1 MKKRQGTKPYSARIT
16 KDRVHILLLFFGIC
30 LLYFLFTLF
39 RMQVFGYQSY
49 QSKVLRQITVGSS
62 LSAERGEILD
72 RNGNVLAT
80 NQTVWRIYVSPVD
93 IQKAKKKDG
102 KDYASIIAEGLGALL
117 GLNKEEILKK
127 ASASAYLDQTILK
140 NADKETTEKVMRFV
154 KEKGL
159 SSMVHAE
166 AGTKRYYPFSTLA
179 AHAIGFTGSDNQG
192 LFGLEA
198 YYDKLLT
205 GTDGQYISAVD
216 SQGVKLPS
224 AYTDYVKAEDGLSIQ
239 TTLDVYVQTQLE
251 RCLEEAIAAT
261 GAQNRATGIVM
272 NVKTGGILGMAT
284 APSFDLNSPYT
295 LDAASNEA
303 LLALGYSSDSAEYK
317 KAKNELLYE
326 MWRNKAV
333 SEIYE
338 PGSTFK
344 IITSAVAI
352 EEKAVTPQSPFFCGG
367 SYLVGG
373 CRISCHKRKGHGSIT
388 FTQGLQ
394 QSCNP
399 CMMQTVERIG
409 ASAFYRYFLAFGY
422 GERTGIDL
430 PGEGLGIF
438 HSESSLGTTELATAS
453 FGQRFKVSVLQQLC
467 AVAAV
472 ANGGVLVTPH
482 LLDAVLDKDGN
493 TLYTYQTEKKRQV
506 ISEETAKT
514 VSAILE
520 GGVSGDGGAKN
531 AAVVG
536 YQIAAKTGTSE
547 KFDILDSNG
556 NSYLRIGS
564 CVGYAPYDDAEIAI
578 IFIVDEPTCNIKYG
592 SVTAAPYVGKL
603 YEAILPYLGIEPKE
617 KDVTTVETTSY
628 IGLSLSEAKKLL
640 QKQGLSVS
648 VIGEGSTVLS
658 QTPAPNTTLTVGLG
672 NVILYTE
679 EGSSESVVPS
689 LIGKTGEEAI
699 KLLLDASLN
708 VGFSAIRNQ
717 SFAATA
723 TVTMQSL
730 PPGYKV
736 KKGTVITLTLLY
748 TDIAE

>member
-1 MKKRQGTKPYSARIT
+1 MA
-16 KDRVHILLLFFGIC
+16 KDRVRILLIFFSLC

-72 RNGNVLAT
+72 RNGVVLAT
-80 NQTVWRIYVSPVD
+80 NQTVWRIYLSPVD
-93 IQKAKKKDG
+93 IQKARKKDG
-102 KDYASIIAEGLGALL
+102 KDYAAIIAEGLGELL
-117 GLNKEEILKK
+117 GLDKEELFKK
-127 ASASAYLDQTILK
+127 ASASAYLDQTVLK
-140 NADKETTEKVMRFV
+140 KANKETTEAVMRFV
-154 KEKGL
+154 KENGL

-166 AGTKRYYPFSTLA
+166 AGSKRYYPFSSLA
-179 AHAIGFTGSDNQG
+179 AHTIGFTGSDNQG

-205 GTDGQYISAVD
+205 GRDGQYISAVD

-224 AYTDYVKAEDGLSIQ
+224 AYTDYIKAENGLTVQ
-239 TTLDVYVQTQLE
+239 TTLDVYVQAQLE

-272 NVKTGGILGMAT
+272 NVKTGGILAMAT
-284 APSFDLNSPYT
+284 APSFDLNDPYT
-295 LDAASNEA
+295 LDTASKEA
-303 LLALGYSSDSAEYK
+303 LLALGYSSDSSEYK
-317 KAKNELLYE
+317 KAKSDLLYK

-333 SEIYE
+333 TEIYE

-344 IITSAVAI
+344 IITAAVAI
-352 EEKAVTPQSPFFCGG
+352 EEKAVKTQSPFFCAG
-367 SYLVGG
+367 SYVVGG

-388 FTQGLQ
+388 FTQGVQ

-399 CMMQTVERIG
+399 CMMQTVEKIG
-409 ASAFYRYFLAFGY
+409 ASAFYRYFIGFGY
-422 GERTGIDL
+422 GEKTGIDL
-430 PGEGLGIF
+430 PGEGIGTF
-438 HSESSLGTTELATAS
+438 HSEASLGTTELATAS

-467 AVAAV
+467 AVSAV

-493 TLYTYQTEKKRQV
+493 TLYTYKTEEKRQV
-506 ISEETAKT
+506 ISAETAKT
-514 VSAILE
+514 VSTILE

-531 AAVVG
+531 AAVLG

-547 KFDILDSNG
+547 KFDILDANG
-556 NSYLRIGS
+556 QSYLRIGS
-564 CVGYAPYDDAEIAI
+564 CIGYAPYDEAEIAI
-578 IFIVDEPTCNIKYG
+578 IFIVDEPTCQIKYG

-603 YEAILPYLGIEPKE
+603 FEAILPYLGIDPAEQE
-617 KDVTTVETTSY
+617 AVEVQTSNY
-628 IGLSLSEAKKLL
+628 VGLSPENAKALL
-640 QKQGLSVS
+640 RKQGLSVS
-648 VIGEGSTVLS
+648 VVGNGSTVLA
-658 QTPAPNTTLTVGLG
+658 QTPAPATKLTVGLG

-679 EGSSESVVPS
+679 ECTLETVVPS
-689 LIGKTGEEAI
+689 LIGKTGEEAV

-708 VGFSAIRNQ
+708 VGFDGIRNH
-717 SFAATA
+717 SFAKDA
-723 TVTMQSL
+723 TVTAQSL

-736 KKGTVITLTLLY
+736 KKGTVVTLTLLY